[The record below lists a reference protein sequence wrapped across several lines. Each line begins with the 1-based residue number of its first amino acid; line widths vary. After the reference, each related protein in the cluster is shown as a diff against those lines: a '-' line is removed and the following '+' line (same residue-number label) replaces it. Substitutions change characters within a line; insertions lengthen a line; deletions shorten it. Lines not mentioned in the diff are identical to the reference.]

1 MAFNP
6 FRVMSVERRFT
17 RGQKLARRGDYD
29 QAIAVYDE
37 ALTLNDHYGRIYLQK
52 GLAQAAAGQFKR
64 SIASLHKAIELEPRN
79 SVFRFYLALVEF
91 DAGRYAEADQAT
103 KDGRELDSGSGFGRG
118 LRGLL
123 LMHAGRVEEACQ
135 LLLEPDDRAL
145 HHRCQARLLV
155 ACTDYLREHADRT
168 AHQVDQRSRHEDGG
182 YASDLWRPALEA
194 EISLL
199 SRIPDLDPEWEAE
212 DDGTEKTE
220 DAEQPGSS
228 GLRKYESASAPNT
241 KHRAPDTEF
250 YARTLAVLPD
260 MQGARM
266 ALASL
271 YFDGLYSESPM
282 AVKRRKPRRW
292 WQQHSSRSA
301 TASMLALHGVALRA
315 MNRPRDAE
323 EALKNALDRDPELA
337 LPQFVLGTMA
347 LERGQR
353 DEALGFFSQFAERSP
368 HYGLEVLL
376 RQALQVAENSVQK
389 VVDTLEQPV
398 GEVELERNRNP

>member
-6 FRVMSVERRFT
+6 FRIVSVERRFT
-17 RGQKLARRGDYD
+17 RAQKLAHRGEYD
-29 QAIAVYDE
+29 QAMAVYDE

-52 GLAQAAAGQFKR
+52 GLAQAAAGQFER
-64 SIASLHKAIELEPRN
+64 SMASLQKAIELEPRN
-79 SVFRFYLALVEF
+79 SVIRFYLGLLEF

-103 KDGRELDSGSGFGRG
+103 RDGCELDPGSGFGRG

-135 LLLEPDDRAL
+135 LLLEPGDRAL

-168 AHQVDQRSRHEDGG
+168 ALQVDHRNRPEDGG
-182 YASDLWRPALEA
+182 HASDLWRPALEA

-199 SRIPDLDPEWEAE
+199 SRVSDLDPEWEAE
-212 DDGTEKTE
+212 VDGTEKTE
-220 DAEQPGSS
+220 DAEQPDGSGS
-228 GLRKYESASAPNT
+228 RKHQDAFEPDT
-241 KHRAPDTEF
+241 TDRPPDTEF

-260 MQGARM
+260 MQGARV

-271 YFDGLYSESPM
+271 YFDGLYAESPM

-292 WQQHSSRSA
+292 WQQQQSRSA
-301 TASMLALHGVALRA
+301 TASMLAFHGVALRA
-315 MNRPRDAE
+315 MNRTRDAE
-323 EALKNALDRDPELA
+323 ETLKNALDRDPELA

-347 LERGQR
+347 LEQGQR

-368 HYGLEVLL
+368 HYALEQLL
-376 RQALQVAENSVQK
+376 RLTLQASEHAVPEDVDDGQSV
-389 VVDTLEQPV
+389 T
-398 GEVELERNRNP
+398 